1 MKMTEGWKRFDPIEC
16 LTVGERDAI
25 SEIIYDNLIDAGYSP
40 SDINWDLTVEFYDDP
55 EDE

>member
-1 MKMTEGWKRFDPIEC
+1 MTKGWKRFDPIEC

-25 SEIIYDNLIDAGYSP
+25 AEIIYDNLIDAGYSP

>member
-1 MKMTEGWKRFDPIEC
+1 MTKGWKQIEIG

-25 SEIIYDNLIDAGYSP
+25 AEIIYDNLIDAGYAP
-40 SDINWDLTVEFYDDP
+40 SDINWDITVEFYDDP

>member
-1 MKMTEGWKRFDPIEC
+1 MSKNWMTFDIEA

-25 SEIIYDNLIDAGYSP
+25 SEIIYDALVEADFRP
-40 SDINWDLTVEFYDDP
+40 TDLNWNITVEFYNDL

>member
-1 MKMTEGWKRFDPIEC
+1 MTDKWKQIEIG

-25 SEIIYDNLIDAGYSP
+25 HEIIYDNLIEAGHSP
-40 SDINWDLTVEFYDDP
+40 TDINWDITVEFYDDP